1 MQSELTFHMGKF
13 PAVLPADLRYARNHM
28 WSKPGPGGLRFG
40 FTSYAVRLMQDVY
53 FLDWHLSPGDAVKK
67 LQEIGHIETSK
78 AVADLFAPIAGTI
91 IAFNG
96 ELLNDPSPI
105 NVDSYGAGW
114 LFEMTAETDDTL
126 TVEEYFQY
134 LDQNWEKTQQSLKGH
149 M

>member
-1 MQSELTFHMGKF
+1 
-13 PAVLPADLRYARNHM
+13 
-28 WSKPGPGGLRFG
+28 
-40 FTSYAVRLMQDVY
+40 MQDVY
-53 FLDWHLSPGDAVKK
+53 AFLDWHVSLGDAVKK

-105 NVDSYGAGW
+105 NVDNYRSRLAIRNGRNSGDG
-114 LFEMTAETDDTL
+114 TTTL
-126 TVEEYFQY
+126 TVEE
-134 LDQNWEKTQQSLKGH
+134 SLPVPGSKLGKNAAEPQGEH